1 MANRF
6 DRHDPRS
13 RHRRRDPL
21 AEAVR
26 RVVLGRT
33 HRATSHAGGDIA
45 TRLAALEREVA
56 EVRTRVNALFFTV
69 IAAALGDLLAR
80 TVLA

>member
-1 MANRF
+1 VG
-6 DRHDPRS
+6 S
-13 RHRRRDPL
+13 RRRPDPL
-21 AEAVR
+21 GDAVR
-26 RVVLGRT
+26 RFVLGRS
-33 HRATSHAGGDIA
+33 HRAEPRPHAGGDIA
-45 TRLAALEREVA
+45 TRLAALEREVS

>member
-1 MANRF
+1 MADRF
-6 DRHDPRS
+6 HRHP

-21 AEAVR
+21 GEAVR
-26 RVVLGRT
+26 RVVLGRA
-33 HRATSHAGGDIA
+33 HRATTPHAGGDIA
-45 TRLAALEREVA
+45 ARLAALEREVS
-56 EVRTRVNALFFTV
+56 EVRMRVNALFFTV